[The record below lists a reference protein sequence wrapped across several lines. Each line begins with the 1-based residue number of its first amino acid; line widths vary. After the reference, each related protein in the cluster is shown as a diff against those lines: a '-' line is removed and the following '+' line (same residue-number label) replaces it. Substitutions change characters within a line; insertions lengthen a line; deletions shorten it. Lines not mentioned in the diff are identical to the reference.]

1 MPLLRFGPC
10 TSWQWPPHL
19 HMVLKMVWSIWLFSG
34 AHRCA
39 CHSVTSKF
47 EATSLKRPEI
57 AIISNNSTQREHST
71 WCHLTLQHHQAPQ
84 ELPPLHRHLL
94 QPETNELCFIFKL
107 FLHLEN
113 ITNVKL
119 FLLWAQ
125 DHITRGRRTSSINS
139 LTIIGKSV

>member
-1 MPLLRFGPC
+1 MPLLWFGPC

-34 AHRCA
+34 THRCT

-57 AIISNNSTQREHST
+57 AIISNNSKQRGHPT

-94 QPETNELCFIFKL
+94 QPETNELCPLYLIFFSTLKTSPTL
-107 FLHLEN
+107 NFFFFGPR
-113 ITNVKL
+113 ITLPEVEEPP
-119 FLLWAQ
+119 A
-125 DHITRGRRTSSINS
+125 
-139 LTIIGKSV
+139 